1 MIEYSAIIKSISAAT
16 NEISA
21 ATYDRGGYIGDGLV
35 PNTAGIFSVC
45 NTQANVGATPF
56 LLSHSKLGGG
66 HTFAPNKVDY
76 PILSV
81 YFISGKGVPEIYN
94 VYIICA
100 APAQGLTIAFDTYNN
115 RYPAKTSFGN
125 TAASIY
131 INGKYFDIDS
141 AITYFPV
148 ETKTGSVGEYK
159 DVQLYDIS
167 VSGGMDDA
175 GSKNGKYPTI
185 ISGINIGVRYA
196 VDKINMVDM
205 DISQSDRPTN
215 NKPIFGV
222 MSGTAS
228 LKVKD
233 DGGELLGY
241 VQNKT
246 IGRNSPVEFIIKNST
261 ANKQQSVAK
270 MLISDLKYDVNNFNI
285 DLELS
290 DGLLELQ
297 ETESNEIKMST
308 TPMTAK
314 AVFERLKA
322 YVTKYEFAVTAN
334 AETIMSSTT
343 IKYPFLEQSKVW
355 AAFDKLCNLC
365 GLYMYMGADGK
376 IVIDTQLL
384 S

>member
-21 ATYDRGGYIGDGLV
+21 ATYERDGTYLV
-35 PNTAGIFSVC
+35 PNTADIFSVC

-76 PILSV
+76 SIVNS
-81 YFISGKGVPEIYN
+81 YNISGTGVYDI
-94 VYIICA
+94 YIICA

-115 RYPAKTSFGN
+115 RYPAKRMFGN
-125 TAASIY
+125 TAASID
-131 INGKYFDIDS
+131 INGKYFDIDN

-148 ETKTGSVGEYK
+148 ETKTGSVGEYEN
-159 DVQLYDIS
+159 VPLYHIS
-167 VSGGMDDA
+167 ISAGMDDT

-205 DISQSDRPTN
+205 DISQSDRPTK

-322 YVTKYEFAVTAN
+322 YVTKYEFAITAN

>member
-21 ATYDRGGYIGDGLV
+21 ATYERDGTYLV
-35 PNTAGIFSVC
+35 PNTADIFSVC

-66 HTFAPNKVDY
+66 HTFAPNKVGY
-76 PILSV
+76 SIVSI
-81 YFISGKGVPEIYN
+81 YSISGTGFYD

-115 RYPAKTSFGN
+115 RYPAKRAFGN
-125 TAASIY
+125 TTASIY
-131 INGKYFDIDS
+131 INGQYFDIDS

-148 ETKTGSVGEYK
+148 ATKTESIGTYENVP
-159 DVQLYDIS
+159 LYHIS
-167 VSGGMDDA
+167 VSAGMDDA

>member
-21 ATYDRGGYIGDGLV
+21 ATYERDGTYLTS
-35 PNTAGIFSVC
+35 NTADIFSVC

-66 HTFAPNKVDY
+66 HTFAPKKVDY
-76 PILSV
+76 SIVSI
-81 YFISGKGVPEIYN
+81 YSISGTGVYD

-115 RYPAKTSFGN
+115 RYPAKRAFGN
-125 TAASIY
+125 TTASIY
-131 INGKYFDIDS
+131 INGQYFDIDS

-148 ETKTGSVGEYK
+148 ATNTESIGTYENVP
-159 DVQLYDIS
+159 LYYIS
-167 VSGGMDDA
+167 VSAGMDDA

>member
-21 ATYDRGGYIGDGLV
+21 ATYDRGGYVNDGLV
-35 PNTAGIFSVC
+35 PNTARIFSVC

-81 YFISGKGVPEIYN
+81 YRISGAGVPDVYD

-115 RYPAKTSFGN
+115 HYPAKTKFGN
-125 TAASIY
+125 TTASIY
-131 INGKYFDIDS
+131 INGKYFNIDS
-141 AITYFPV
+141 PITYFPV

-159 DVQLYDIS
+159 DVPLYNIS

-314 AVFERLKA
+314 AIFERLKA

>member
-21 ATYDRGGYIGDGLV
+21 ATYDREGKWLI
-35 PNTAGIFSVC
+35 PNTADIFSVC

-76 PILSV
+76 SIVNS
-81 YFISGKGVPEIYN
+81 YSISGTGVYD

-115 RYPAKTSFGN
+115 RYPAKRMFGN

-148 ETKTGSVGEYK
+148 ETKTESVGEYEN
-159 DVQLYDIS
+159 VPLYYIS
-167 VSGGMDDA
+167 VSAGMDDA

-285 DLELS
+285 DIELS

-297 ETESNEIKMST
+297 ETENNEIKMST

-322 YVTKYEFAVTAN
+322 YAAKYEFVVTAN

-343 IKYPFLEQSKVW
+343 IKYPFLEQSKAW

>member
-21 ATYDRGGYIGDGLV
+21 ATYDRGGYVNDGLTS
-35 PNTAGIFSVC
+35 NTADIFSVC
-45 NTQANVGATPF
+45 NTQANVSATPF

-66 HTFAPNKVDY
+66 HTFAPNKVNY

-81 YFISGKGVPEIYN
+81 YFISGQGVPEVYN

-115 RYPAKTSFGN
+115 RYPAKTKFGN
-125 TAASIY
+125 TTASIY
-131 INGKYFDIDS
+131 INGKYFDIDN

-159 DVQLYDIS
+159 DVQLYDIN

-196 VDKINMVDM
+196 VDKINMVDL

-322 YVTKYEFAVTAN
+322 YVTKYEFAITAN

>member
-21 ATYDRGGYIGDGLV
+21 ATYEREGDWLT
-35 PNTAGIFSVC
+35 PNTADIFSVC

-56 LLSHSKLGGG
+56 LLNHSKLGGG

-76 PILSV
+76 SIVSK
-81 YFISGKGVPEIYN
+81 YSISGTGVYD

-115 RYPAKTSFGN
+115 RYPAKTRFGN
-125 TAASIY
+125 TVASIY

-159 DVQLYDIS
+159 DVPLYHIS
-167 VSGGMDDA
+167 VSAGMDDA

-246 IGRNSPVEFIIKNST
+246 IGRNSPVEFIIKNSA

>member
-21 ATYDRGGYIGDGLV
+21 ATYDRGGYVNDGLV
-35 PNTAGIFSVC
+35 PNTADIFSVC

-76 PILSV
+76 SILSV
-81 YFISGKGVPEIYN
+81 YRISGAGVPDVYN

-115 RYPAKTSFGN
+115 HYPAKTKFGN
-125 TAASIY
+125 TTASIY
-131 INGKYFDIDS
+131 INGKYFNIDS
-141 AITYFPV
+141 PITYFPV

-159 DVQLYDIS
+159 DVQLYDIGI
-167 VSGGMDDA
+167 SGGMDDA

>member
-21 ATYDRGGYIGDGLV
+21 ATYDRGGYVNDGLV
-35 PNTAGIFSVC
+35 PNTARIFSVC

-56 LLSHSKLGGG
+56 LLDNSKLGGG

-76 PILSV
+76 SILSV
-81 YFISGKGVPEIYN
+81 YRISGAGVPDVYN

-115 RYPAKTSFGN
+115 HYPAKTKFGN
-125 TAASIY
+125 TTASIY
-131 INGKYFDIDS
+131 INGKYFNIDS
-141 AITYFPV
+141 PITYFPV

-159 DVQLYDIS
+159 DVQLYDIGI
-167 VSGGMDDA
+167 SGGMDDA

-322 YVTKYEFAVTAN
+322 YVTKYEFAITAN

>member
-21 ATYDRGGYIGDGLV
+21 ATYERDGTYLV
-35 PNTAGIFSVC
+35 PNTADIFSVC

-76 PILSV
+76 SIVST
-81 YFISGKGVPEIYN
+81 YRISGTGFYD

-115 RYPAKTSFGN
+115 RYPAKTKFGN
-125 TAASIY
+125 TTASIY
-131 INGKYFDIDS
+131 INGKYFNIDS
-141 AITYFPV
+141 PITYFPV
-148 ETKTGSVGEYK
+148 ETKTESIGMYENVP
-159 DVQLYDIS
+159 LYHIS
-167 VSGGMDDA
+167 VSAGMDDA

-314 AVFERLKA
+314 AIFERLKA

>member
-21 ATYDRGGYIGDGLV
+21 ATYERDGTYLV
-35 PNTAGIFSVC
+35 PNTADIFSVC

-66 HTFAPNKVDY
+66 HTFAPKKVDY
-76 PILSV
+76 SIVSI
-81 YFISGKGVPEIYN
+81 YSISGMGFYD

-115 RYPAKTSFGN
+115 RYPAKRAFGN
-125 TAASIY
+125 TTASIY
-131 INGKYFDIDS
+131 INGQYFDIDS

-148 ETKTGSVGEYK
+148 ATKTESIGTYENVP
-159 DVQLYDIS
+159 LYHIS
-167 VSGGMDDA
+167 VSAGMDDA

-322 YVTKYEFAVTAN
+322 YVTKYEFAVMAN

>member
-21 ATYDRGGYIGDGLV
+21 ATYDRGGYVGDGLTS
-35 PNTAGIFSVC
+35 NTAGIFSVC

-81 YFISGKGVPEIYN
+81 YFISGNGVPDVYD

-115 RYPAKTSFGN
+115 RYPAKTRFGN
-125 TAASIY
+125 TTASIY

-159 DVQLYDIS
+159 DVPLYNIS
-167 VSGGMDDA
+167 VSAGMDDA

>member
-21 ATYDRGGYIGDGLV
+21 ATYDRGGYVGDGLV
-35 PNTAGIFSVC
+35 PNTANIFSVC

-125 TAASIY
+125 TTASIY

-290 DGLLELQ
+290 DGLLDLQ

-322 YVTKYEFAVTAN
+322 YVTKYEFAITAN

>member
-21 ATYDRGGYIGDGLV
+21 ATYDRGGYIDDGLTS
-35 PNTAGIFSVC
+35 NTAGIFSVC
-45 NTQANVGATPF
+45 NTQASVGATPF

-125 TAASIY
+125 TTASIY

-148 ETKTGSVGEYK
+148 ETKTGSVGGYK

-196 VDKINMVDM
+196 VDKINMVDL

-233 DGGELLGY
+233 DSGELLGY

-322 YVTKYEFAVTAN
+322 YVTKYEFAITAN

>member
-21 ATYDRGGYIGDGLV
+21 ATYDRGGYVGDGLTS
-35 PNTAGIFSVC
+35 NTANIFSVC

-81 YFISGKGVPEIYN
+81 YFISGQGVPEVYN
-94 VYIICA
+94 VFIICA

-115 RYPAKTSFGN
+115 RYPAKTKFGN
-125 TAASIY
+125 TTASIY

-196 VDKINMVDM
+196 VDKINMGDL

-233 DGGELLGY
+233 DSGELLGY

-314 AVFERLKA
+314 AIFERLKA
-322 YVTKYEFAVTAN
+322 YVTKYEFAITAN

>member
-21 ATYDRGGYIGDGLV
+21 ATYERDGTYLV
-35 PNTAGIFSVC
+35 PNTADIFSVC

-76 PILSV
+76 SIVSI
-81 YFISGKGVPEIYN
+81 YSISGTGVYD

-115 RYPAKTSFGN
+115 RYPAKRMFGN

-131 INGKYFDIDS
+131 INGKYFNIDS

-148 ETKTGSVGEYK
+148 ETKTGSVGEYEN
-159 DVQLYDIS
+159 VPLYNIS
-167 VSGGMDDA
+167 VSAGMDDA

-285 DLELS
+285 DIELS

>member
-21 ATYDRGGYIGDGLV
+21 ATYDRGGYVNDGLV
-35 PNTAGIFSVC
+35 PNTARIFSVC

-56 LLSHSKLGGG
+56 LLDNSKLGGG

-76 PILSV
+76 SILSV
-81 YFISGKGVPEIYN
+81 YRISGAGVPDVYN

-115 RYPAKTSFGN
+115 HYPAKTKFGN
-125 TAASIY
+125 TTASIY
-131 INGKYFDIDS
+131 INGKYFNIDS
-141 AITYFPV
+141 PITYFPV

-159 DVQLYDIS
+159 DVQLYDIGI
-167 VSGGMDDA
+167 SGGMDDA

-314 AVFERLKA
+314 AIFERLKA

>member
-21 ATYDRGGYIGDGLV
+21 ATYDREGDWLI
-35 PNTAGIFSVC
+35 PNTADIFSVC

-56 LLSHSKLGGG
+56 LLNYSKLGGG
-66 HTFAPNKVDY
+66 HTFAPKKVDY
-76 PILSV
+76 SIVSI
-81 YFISGKGVPEIYN
+81 YSISGTGVYD
-94 VYIICA
+94 VYIICV

-115 RYPAKTSFGN
+115 RYPAKRMFGN

-148 ETKTGSVGEYK
+148 ETKTESVGEYEN
-159 DVQLYDIS
+159 VPLYHIS
-167 VSGGMDDA
+167 VSAGMDDA
-175 GSKNGKYPTI
+175 GSQNGKYPTI

-322 YVTKYEFAVTAN
+322 YVTKYEFAITAN

>member
-21 ATYDRGGYIGDGLV
+21 ATYDRGGYVGDGLTS
-35 PNTAGIFSVC
+35 NTARIFSVC

-56 LLSHSKLGGG
+56 LLSNSKLGGG

-76 PILSV
+76 SILSV
-81 YFISGKGVPEIYN
+81 YRISGAGVPEVYD

-115 RYPAKTSFGN
+115 HYPAKTKFGN
-125 TAASIY
+125 TTASIY
-131 INGKYFDIDS
+131 INGKYFNIDS
-141 AITYFPV
+141 PITYFPV

-159 DVQLYDIS
+159 DVPLYNIG

-322 YVTKYEFAVTAN
+322 YAAKYEFVVTAN

>member
-35 PNTAGIFSVC
+35 PNTARIFSVC

-56 LLSHSKLGGG
+56 LLDNSKLGGG

-76 PILSV
+76 SILSV
-81 YFISGKGVPEIYN
+81 YRISGTGVPDVYN

-115 RYPAKTSFGN
+115 HYPAKTKFGN
-125 TAASIY
+125 TTASIY
-131 INGKYFDIDS
+131 INGKYFNIDS
-141 AITYFPV
+141 PITYFPV

-285 DLELS
+285 DIELS

>member
-21 ATYDRGGYIGDGLV
+21 ATYERDGTYLV
-35 PNTAGIFSVC
+35 PNTADIFSVC

-76 PILSV
+76 SIVSI
-81 YFISGKGVPEIYN
+81 YSISGTGVYD

-131 INGKYFDIDS
+131 INGKYFNIDS

-148 ETKTGSVGEYK
+148 ETKTGSVGEYEN
-159 DVQLYDIS
+159 VQLYDIS
-167 VSGGMDDA
+167 VSGGMDDV

-222 MSGTAS
+222 ISGTAS

-308 TPMTAK
+308 TPITAK

-322 YVTKYEFAVTAN
+322 YVTKYEFAITAN

>member
-16 NEISA
+16 NGILA
-21 ATYDRGGYIGDGLV
+21 ATYERDGTYLV
-35 PNTAGIFSVC
+35 PNTADIFSVC

-76 PILSV
+76 SIVSV
-81 YFISGKGVPEIYN
+81 YGIWSD

-115 RYPAKTSFGN
+115 HYPAKTKFGN
-125 TAASIY
+125 TTASIY
-131 INGKYFDIDS
+131 INGKYFNIDS

-241 VQNKT
+241 VQNKA

-314 AVFERLKA
+314 AVFERLKD

>member
-21 ATYDRGGYIGDGLV
+21 ATYDRGGYVNDGLTS
-35 PNTAGIFSVC
+35 NTADIFSVC
-45 NTQANVGATPF
+45 NTQANVSATPF

-66 HTFAPNKVDY
+66 HTFAPNKVNY

-81 YFISGKGVPEIYN
+81 YFISGQGVPEVYN

-115 RYPAKTSFGN
+115 RYPAKTKFGN

-159 DVQLYDIS
+159 DVQLYDIGI
-167 VSGGMDDA
+167 SGGMDDA

-322 YVTKYEFAVTAN
+322 YVTKYEFAITAN

>member
-21 ATYDRGGYIGDGLV
+21 ATYDRGGYVNDGLV
-35 PNTAGIFSVC
+35 PNTANIFSVC

-81 YFISGKGVPEIYN
+81 YRISSAGVPDVYD

-115 RYPAKTSFGN
+115 HYPAKTKFGN
-125 TAASIY
+125 TTASIY
-131 INGKYFDIDS
+131 INGKYFNIDS
-141 AITYFPV
+141 PITYFPV

-159 DVQLYDIS
+159 DVPLYNIG

-228 LKVKD
+228 LKVK

>member
-322 YVTKYEFAVTAN
+322 YVTKYEFAITAN

>member
-21 ATYDRGGYIGDGLV
+21 ATYDRGGYVGDGLTS
-35 PNTAGIFSVC
+35 NTADIFSVC

-81 YFISGKGVPEIYN
+81 YFISGNGVPEIYN

-125 TAASIY
+125 TTASIY

-159 DVQLYDIS
+159 DVQLYDIG

-290 DGLLELQ
+290 DGLLDLQ

-322 YVTKYEFAVTAN
+322 YVTKYEFAITAN

-343 IKYPFLEQSKVW
+343 IKYPFLEQSKAW

>member
-21 ATYDRGGYIGDGLV
+21 ATYDRGGYVNDGLV
-35 PNTAGIFSVC
+35 PNTADIFSVC

-56 LLSHSKLGGG
+56 LLNYSKLGGG
-66 HTFAPNKVDY
+66 HTFAPKKVDY
-76 PILSV
+76 SIVSI
-81 YFISGKGVPEIYN
+81 YSISGTGVYD

-115 RYPAKTSFGN
+115 RYPAKRAFGN
-125 TAASIY
+125 TTASIY
-131 INGKYFDIDS
+131 INGKYFNIDS

-159 DVQLYDIS
+159 DVPLYNIS
-167 VSGGMDDA
+167 VSAGMDDA

-285 DLELS
+285 YIELS

>member
-1 MIEYSAIIKSISAAT
+1 MIEYSAIIKSISAST

-21 ATYDRGGYIGDGLV
+21 ATYDRGGYVNDGLV
-35 PNTAGIFSVC
+35 PNTANIFSVC

-81 YFISGKGVPEIYN
+81 YRISGAGVPDVYD

-115 RYPAKTSFGN
+115 HYPAKTKFGN
-125 TAASIY
+125 TTASIY
-131 INGKYFDIDS
+131 INGKYFNIDS
-141 AITYFPV
+141 PITYFPV

-159 DVQLYDIS
+159 DVPLYNIG

-322 YVTKYEFAVTAN
+322 YVTKYEFAITAN

>member
-21 ATYDRGGYIGDGLV
+21 ATYDREGDWLI
-35 PNTAGIFSVC
+35 PNTADIFSVC

-81 YFISGKGVPEIYN
+81 YFISGKGVPEVYN

-159 DVQLYDIS
+159 DVQLYDIG

-175 GSKNGKYPTI
+175 GSKNGKYPTV
-185 ISGINIGVRYA
+185 ISGINIGVR
-196 VDKINMVDM
+196 
-205 DISQSDRPTN
+205 SCCQ
-215 NKPIFGV
+215 
-222 MSGTAS
+222 
-228 LKVKD
+228 
-233 DGGELLGY
+233 
-241 VQNKT
+241 
-246 IGRNSPVEFIIKNST
+246 
-261 ANKQQSVAK
+261 
-270 MLISDLKYDVNNFNI
+270 
-285 DLELS
+285 
-290 DGLLELQ
+290 
-297 ETESNEIKMST
+297 
-308 TPMTAK
+308 
-314 AVFERLKA
+314 
-322 YVTKYEFAVTAN
+322 
-334 AETIMSSTT
+334 
-343 IKYPFLEQSKVW
+343 
-355 AAFDKLCNLC
+355 AA
-365 GLYMYMGADGK
+365 G
-376 IVIDTQLL
+376 
-384 S
+384 

>member
-21 ATYDRGGYIGDGLV
+21 ATYDRGGYVGDGLTS
-35 PNTAGIFSVC
+35 NTAGIFSVC

-76 PILSV
+76 PILSI
-81 YFISGKGVPEIYN
+81 YFISGNGVPEVYN

-115 RYPAKTSFGN
+115 HYPAKTKFGN
-125 TAASIY
+125 TTASIY
-131 INGKYFDIDS
+131 INGKYFNIDS
-141 AITYFPV
+141 PITYFPV

-167 VSGGMDDA
+167 ISGGMDDA

-285 DLELS
+285 DIELS

>member
-21 ATYDRGGYIGDGLV
+21 ATYERGYIGDGLV
-35 PNTAGIFSVC
+35 PNTANIFSVC

-81 YFISGKGVPEIYN
+81 YRISGAGVPDVYD

-115 RYPAKTSFGN
+115 HYPAKTKFGN
-125 TAASIY
+125 TTASIY

-159 DVQLYDIS
+159 DVPLYNIS
-167 VSGGMDDA
+167 VSAGMDDA

>member
-21 ATYDRGGYIGDGLV
+21 VTYDRGGYVNDGLTS
-35 PNTAGIFSVC
+35 NTADIFSVC
-45 NTQANVGATPF
+45 NTQANVSATPF

-66 HTFAPNKVDY
+66 HTFAPNKVNY

-81 YFISGKGVPEIYN
+81 YFISGQGVPEVYN

-115 RYPAKTSFGN
+115 RYPAKTKFGN
-125 TAASIY
+125 TTASIY

-159 DVQLYDIS
+159 DVHLYDIS

-196 VDKINMVDM
+196 VDKINMVDL

-322 YVTKYEFAVTAN
+322 YVTKYEFAITAN

>member
-21 ATYDRGGYIGDGLV
+21 ATYDRGGYVNDGLV
-35 PNTAGIFSVC
+35 PNTARIFSVC

-56 LLSHSKLGGG
+56 LLDNSKLGGG

-76 PILSV
+76 SILSV
-81 YFISGKGVPEIYN
+81 YRISGAGVPDVYN

-115 RYPAKTSFGN
+115 HYPAKTKFGN
-125 TAASIY
+125 TTASIY
-131 INGKYFDIDS
+131 INGKYFNIDS
-141 AITYFPV
+141 PITYFPV

-159 DVQLYDIS
+159 DVQLYDIGI
-167 VSGGMDDA
+167 SGGMDDA

>member
-21 ATYDRGGYIGDGLV
+21 ATYDRGGYVNDGLV
-35 PNTAGIFSVC
+35 PNTADIFSVC
-45 NTQANVGATPF
+45 NTQANVSATPF

-66 HTFAPNKVDY
+66 HTFAPNKVNY

-81 YFISGKGVPEIYN
+81 YFISGQGVPEVYD

-115 RYPAKTSFGN
+115 RYPAKTKFGN
-125 TAASIY
+125 TTASIY
-131 INGKYFDIDS
+131 INGKYFNIDS

-148 ETKTGSVGEYK
+148 ETKTGSVEEYK

>member
-21 ATYDRGGYIGDGLV
+21 ATYEREGDWLT
-35 PNTAGIFSVC
+35 PNTADIFSVC

-56 LLSHSKLGGG
+56 LLNNSKLGGG

-76 PILSV
+76 SIVSV
-81 YFISGKGVPEIYN
+81 YGIWSD

-115 RYPAKTSFGN
+115 HYPAKTSFGN

-159 DVQLYDIS
+159 DVPLYEIS
-167 VSGGMDDA
+167 VSAGMDDA

>member
-21 ATYDRGGYIGDGLV
+21 ATYDRGGYVGDGLV

-125 TAASIY
+125 TTASIY

-322 YVTKYEFAVTAN
+322 YVTKYEFAITAN

>member
-21 ATYDRGGYIGDGLV
+21 ATYERDGTYLV
-35 PNTAGIFSVC
+35 PNTADIFSVC

-66 HTFAPNKVDY
+66 HTFAPKKVDY
-76 PILSV
+76 SIVSI
-81 YFISGKGVPEIYN
+81 YSISGTGVYD

-100 APAQGLTIAFDTYNN
+100 ASAQGLTIAFDTYNN
-115 RYPAKTSFGN
+115 RYPAKRMFGN

-131 INGKYFDIDS
+131 INGKYFNIDS

-290 DGLLELQ
+290 DGLLDLQ
-297 ETESNEIKMST
+297 EAESNEIKMST

-322 YVTKYEFAVTAN
+322 YVTKYEFDITAN

-355 AAFDKLCNLC
+355 TAFDKLCNLC